1 MHIVCGKWQALT
13 TIAVFFLLALILS
26 TGCTTPVPP
35 QSTDS
40 RPTSGGVSEDGTSW
54 MDMPVTDMKGE
65 CTLSIR
71 KFSGKTVIVPVL
83 SDSCSSCFVLL
94 TRQLD
99 EIDRLPALHKG
110 EIVIVALDIDS
121 PTGPGFI
128 ASYHDTPAFS
138 GYSARSP
145 EEMTLDIFH
154 RFGPFAIDTATV
166 PVILV
171 CPDGHALLL
180 PPGVKTAEMLD
191 ALIGKEC

>member
-1 MHIVCGKWQALT
+1 MHIVCGKWQTLT
-13 TIAVFFLLALILS
+13 TIAVFLLLALILS

-35 QSTDS
+35 QSPDS
-40 RPTSGGVSEDGTSW
+40 RPSFGAVSENGTSW

-83 SDSCSSCFVLL
+83 SDSCSSCIVLL
-94 TRQLD
+94 ARQLD
-99 EIDRLPALHKG
+99 EIDRLPTLRKG
-110 EIVIVALDIDS
+110 EIVIIALDIDP
-121 PTGPGFI
+121 PTGPGFVV
-128 ASYHDTPAFS
+128 SYHDTPAFT

-145 EEMTLDIFH
+145 EEMTLDIFQ
-154 RFGPFAIDTATV
+154 RFGPFATDTAMV

-171 CPDGHALLL
+171 CPDGHDLLL